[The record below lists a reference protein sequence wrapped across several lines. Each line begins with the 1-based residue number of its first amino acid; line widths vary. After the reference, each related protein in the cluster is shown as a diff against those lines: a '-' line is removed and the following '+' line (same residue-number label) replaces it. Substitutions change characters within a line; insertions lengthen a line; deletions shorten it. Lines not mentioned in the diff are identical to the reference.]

1 MTSQHRENG
10 RQEYVCFLPFRNPF
24 FFSSLLLP
32 HFLPPLTSPSL
43 LLPHFLPPS
52 LLPSLPL
59 SGLVTLV
66 LSLLVLYFDFPL
78 PNELKG
84 VIFFAQVYQVHYVRH
99 KHNKQYQRN
108 RVARIEPRVP
118 GLSCQCNKMD
128 CVNRCSEHADTSTHI
143 PSYLPP
149 PSLPSHPHIHT

>member
-1 MTSQHRENG
+1 MAVRNMFAF
-10 RQEYVCFLPFRNPF
+10 YPFAIHFSFHPS
-24 FFSSLLLP
+24 SSL
-32 HFLPPLTSPSL
+32 TSSLPSL
-43 LLPHFLPPS
+43 LPLYSSLTSSPPS